1 MSSCGS
7 AVFKK
12 DVMKK
17 DDKQPDKPKR
27 KLPKRAVDKSSAKKK
42 PAKKQPAKPIKQDNK
57 PIEATIV
64 TRKYDL
70 DLDAKKYKNSLTLG
84 QWQELAK
91 KNPDLLTPTQARQLA
106 EANRQAAELAKR
118 LAASYDFSGI
128 AAMLRTIDTMP
139 FARMAEQAQQSAL
152 AISKIQT
159 SLIIPTQQLVSF
171 QQNLMLTTGIMNQS
185 FIAAINAANISRS
198 FFADFKVIHDRLIK
212 ALSIDLGSLASSLS
226 HITPT
231 EFIDVDVIDVI
242 DRDGNVAI
250 ISDTNQTKRID
261 DDYIY
266 VSSAKLD
273 LLLTE
278 TIANRNEIAELKQ
291 LVMGQLPSG
300 IVRVAY
306 ADAKFIFE
314 SSKMILKGFEIPVQR
329 TSGQAK
335 FCDFFF
341 SSKDNFTKKWDVVE
355 FMAKVF
361 NEHSGIDGN
370 EDSFFGRI
378 KGFAKAL
385 SDKIAI
391 ASKGQIT
398 DFFIAVNYQVYINPK
413 YISNL

>member
-1 MSSCGS
+1 
-7 AVFKK
+7 
-12 DVMKK
+12 MKK

-27 KLPKRAVDKSSAKKK
+27 KPPKKAVDKSSDKKK
-42 PAKKQPAKPIKQDNK
+42 PVKKQPAKPKKQDSK

-70 DLDAKKYKNSLTLG
+70 DLDTKKYKNSLTLG

-91 KNPDLLTPTQARQLA
+91 KNPDLLTPAQAKQLA

-118 LAASYDFSGI
+118 LAATYDFSAI
-128 AAMLRTIDTMP
+128 AAMVKTIDMLP

-159 SLIIPTQQLVSF
+159 SLIMPTQQLVGF
-171 QQNLMLTTGIMNQS
+171 QQNLLLTTGIMNQS

-198 FFADFKVIHDRLIK
+198 FFADFKIMHDRLIK
-212 ALSIDLGSLASSLS
+212 ALSIDLGSLGSSLS
-226 HITPT
+226 RITPT

-250 ISDTNQTKRID
+250 ISDTSQTKHIS
-261 DDYIY
+261 DDYQLI
-266 VSSAKLD
+266 STATLD
-273 LLLTE
+273 LLFTE
-278 TIANRNEIAELKQ
+278 LQANRSELKEIKQ
-291 LVMGQLPSG
+291 LVKGQLSSG
-300 IVRVAY
+300 IIKIAY
-306 ADAKFIFE
+306 ADAKFVFE
-314 SSKMILKGFEIPVQR
+314 SSKMILKGFEIAVQR

-341 SSKDNFTKKWDVVE
+341 SSKENFVKKWDVVE
-355 FMAKVF
+355 FMAEAF
-361 NEHSGIDGN
+361 NEHKDIDGN
-370 EDSFFGRI
+370 EDSIFGRV

-398 DFFIAVNYQVYINPK
+398 DFFVAVNYEVYINPK